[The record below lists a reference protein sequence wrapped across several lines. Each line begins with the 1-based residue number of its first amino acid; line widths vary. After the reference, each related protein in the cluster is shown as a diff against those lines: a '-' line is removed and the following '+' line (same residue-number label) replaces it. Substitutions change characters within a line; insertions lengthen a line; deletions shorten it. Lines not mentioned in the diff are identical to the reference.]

1 MCQDNSCSMHQR
13 SCWTQFARGLV
24 LLISPSGTSWTTW
37 QLGDSCACWM
47 TGPRPIR
54 AWLFTIPQ
62 AVMYRL
68 DCARSSIS
76 FGRSVLDSIGRS
88 EIFALDETLLPNEP
102 QSSNLVAPPSRSSD
116 TTAWACRR
124 LFQAQESR

>member
-76 FGRSVLDSIGRS
+76 FGRSVLDSSGRS
-88 EIFALDETLLPNEP
+88 EICGLALHPGAE
-102 QSSNLVAPPSRSSD
+102 VASHRADGWLAAACGNRRPPTDYRQL
-116 TTAWACRR
+116 R
-124 LFQAQESR
+124 LID

>member
-1 MCQDNSCSMHQR
+1 MCQDDSCSTHQR
-13 SCWTQFARGLV
+13 SCWTHLARGLA

-54 AWLFTIPQ
+54 AWLFTIPR
-62 AVMYRL
+62 AVTYRL

-76 FGRSVLDSIGRS
+76 FGRLVLDISGRS
-88 EIFALDETLLPNEP
+88 KICALALHPGAAKVGSLRWPGALLK
-102 QSSNLVAPPSRSSD
+102 
-116 TTAWACRR
+116 
-124 LFQAQESR
+124 ESCM